1 MFCSVITVIRTQN
14 ILSLRRHYLRLLLHK
29 CAACVP
35 FLNNS
40 LVLVIMFHL
49 RKTTRLS
56 ENGWKHGAVFCHL
69 AAAPSLYLPQVKRL
83 LIAWFPVPRVW
94 QLWEIIL
101 QHLTTLKSAF
111 GLLYSICSQWQ
122 PACVLFTVSCFHLN
136 YLQVLNVDLHYCHL
150 RFYNHYKLSIC
161 LFIALSICQISHEN
175 SCKWKTVLHC
185 YWLNILLYSISSL
198 LG

>member
-1 MFCSVITVIRTQN
+1 
-14 ILSLRRHYLRLLLHK
+14 
-29 CAACVP
+29 
-35 FLNNS
+35 
-40 LVLVIMFHL
+40 MFHL
-49 RKTTRLS
+49 RKTTRLC

-83 LIAWFPVPRVW
+83 LIAWFPVPRVG
-94 QLWEIIL
+94 QLSIIIL

-136 YLQVLNVDLHYCHL
+136 YLQVLNVDLHYCRR
-150 RFYNHYKLSIC
+150 RFYNHYKVSIYVY
-161 LFIALSICQISHEN
+161 LLRWVSICQISHEN
-175 SCKWKTVLHC
+175 SCKWKAVLHC
-185 YWLNILLYSISSL
+185 YWLNVLLYSIYSISSL